1 MGNQLVSKIILQ
13 ISKAR
18 SWRWKLKKCKQF
30 TMIQWNMVRGFSIH
44 FILSTQFTHHS
55 LLKWNIS
62 REVYITIC
70 YKMRQSDFAD
80 PHSCKCFAAGTPRCL
95 LCLKK
100 KTEKYF
106 RECLLEKY
114 FLKWFRPPAMRLLGL
129 RRAIPTAVPSFL
141 SFFETNKP
149 SSKRSH
155 QENQTPANY
164 QKWASDVLAMLSVY
178 KKTCI
183 GN

>member
-1 MGNQLVSKIILQ
+1 ME
-13 ISKAR
+13 A
-18 SWRWKLKKCKQF
+18 LKVQTIWQWSNGTWCVGFQF
-30 TMIQWNMVRGFSIH
+30 TSFCRHSSHTTHCWNETFPQRCVSQFVTKWFCLPPFMQMLCRRHTTMSIM
-44 FILSTQFTHHS
+44 F
-55 LLKWNIS
+55 K
-62 REVYITIC
+62 
-70 YKMRQSDFAD
+70 
-80 PHSCKCFAAGTPRCL
+80 
-95 LCLKK
+95 
-100 KTEKYF
+100 KYF

-114 FLKWFRPPAMRLLGL
+114 FPKWFRPPAMRLLGL

>member
-1 MGNQLVSKIILQ
+1 MEALKVQTIWQWSIGTWCMGF
-13 ISKAR
+13 
-18 SWRWKLKKCKQF
+18 QF
-30 TMIQWNMVRGFSIH
+30 TSFCRHSSLTTVDMKHCPRSVHHNLLQNARKWFCWTPFMQMLCRRHTAMSIM
-44 FILSTQFTHHS
+44 FQ
-55 LLKWNIS
+55 
-62 REVYITIC
+62 
-70 YKMRQSDFAD
+70 
-80 PHSCKCFAAGTPRCL
+80 
-95 LCLKK
+95 KK
-100 KTEKYF
+100 SEKYF

-114 FLKWFRPPAMRLLGL
+114 FPKWFRPPAMRLLGL